1 MAALFVYLSKNA
13 NLGSTR
19 TPETLS
25 YPYRV
30 RVQVRRGYA
39 LGTSRV
45 HLGYFADLIS
55 PKRGGE
61 RERERD
67 LDAAACVQS
76 GQLLQQTQEE
86 KEEADL

>member
-30 RVQVRRGYA
+30 RVQFGYGKGTLLVR
-39 LGTSRV
+39 
-45 HLGYFADLIS
+45 LGYFAGTPWVLCRSDLTK
-55 PKRGGE
+55 KRR
-61 RERERD
+61 RERET
-67 LDAAACVQS
+67 CVQS